1 MRFTLIDQIIELE
14 PGVKIT
20 AVKNVSLAE
29 EYLQDHFPKF
39 PVLPGVLMLEAMV
52 QSCAWLL
59 RVSEDFA
66 HSMVLL
72 KEARNIKFA
81 DFVAPGHSLS
91 VAAQLMR
98 QDERLAQFKVQGTV
112 DGLKVVSGRLV
123 LERYNLADTNPDE
136 AAIDMHVKHDQRKLL
151 SLLYPG
157 NVSHQAAVPV
167 NDLSTAGKP

>member
-1 MRFTLIDQIIELE
+1 MRFTLIDQIVELE

-20 AVKNVSLAE
+20 AVKNVSLSE

-39 PVLPGVLMLEAMV
+39 PVLPGVLMLEALV

-91 VAAQLMR
+91 VTAKIMR

-112 DGLKVVSGRLV
+112 DGLQVVSGRLV
-123 LERYNLADTNPDE
+123 LERYNLADTDPNE
-136 AAIDMHVKHDQRKLL
+136 AATDLHVKHDLRKLL
-151 SLLYPG
+151 SMLYPE
-157 NVSHQAAVPV
+157 NVSHQAAAHAD
-167 NDLSTAGKP
+167 DLSTAT